1 MRAKQRHP
9 TRTALLLLLEA
20 VEISLSSI
28 SRRWQ
33 TVPYELR
40 DEMYETHRAVLLK
53 LIEAKRRGSP
63 RQHGG

>member
-1 MRAKQRHP
+1 MPRAQRRP
-9 TRTALLLLLEA
+9 TRAALLLLLEA

-40 DEMYETHRAVLLK
+40 EEVHETHQAVLLA

-63 RQHGG
+63 GQHGG